1 MQQEIAKVIN
11 NLTPSVSS
19 RSLKIYDLLEKHELK
34 VVDALESMA
43 IGRCS
48 RIEVKEHLKTC
59 LHFSGCTI
67 PTPEEFE
74 FMVTFVID
82 NYKRFCLKELGC
94 AFEMY
99 ALNKLDVDKAIKFTP
114 KFVGEVLSAYEKI
127 SVKVRKSI
135 VVQEPEPPVIE
146 ISDDEILDY
155 VTEYWKT
162 SVKKNF
168 ILLNEKAFDILWKR
182 KILNSSIVTKEKA
195 DAIRNK
201 VIAIVITSQS
211 NSAKESLSSETFV
224 RTLCKKYTLSLYLDN
239 QL

>member
-1 MQQEIAKVIN
+1 M
-11 NLTPSVSS
+11 SS
-19 RSLKIYDLLEKHELK
+19 RSLKTYDLLEKHELK
-34 VVDALESMA
+34 VVDALETMA

-67 PTPEEFE
+67 PTPEEFD
-74 FMVTFVID
+74 FMVNFIID

-94 AFEMY
+94 AFELY

-135 VVQEPEPPVIE
+135 VVIDPEPPVIE

-155 VTEYWKT
+155 VIDYWKT

-201 VIAIVITSQS
+201 VIAIVMTSQS

>member
-1 MQQEIAKVIN
+1 
-11 NLTPSVSS
+11 VSS

-146 ISDDEILDY
+146 ISDDEILEY
-155 VTEYWKT
+155 VIDYWKT

-182 KILNSSIVTKEKA
+182 KVLNSSIVTKEKA

-201 VIAIVITSQS
+201 VIAIVMTSQS

>member
-1 MQQEIAKVIN
+1 
-11 NLTPSVSS
+11 
-19 RSLKIYDLLEKHELK
+19 
-34 VVDALESMA
+34 
-43 IGRCS
+43 
-48 RIEVKEHLKTC
+48 
-59 LHFSGCTI
+59 
-67 PTPEEFE
+67 
-74 FMVTFVID
+74 MVTFVID

-135 VVQEPEPPVIE
+135 VVIEPEPPVIE

-155 VTEYWKT
+155 VIDYWKT

-201 VIAIVITSQS
+201 VIAIVMTSQS

>member
-1 MQQEIAKVIN
+1 VSLP
-11 NLTPSVSS
+11 NLRVSNA
-19 RSLKIYDLLEKHELK
+19 LEKHELK
-34 VVDALESMA
+34 VIDALQTMSV
-43 IGRCS
+43 GRCS

-127 SVKVRKSI
+127 AIKVRRS
-135 VVQEPEPPVIE
+135 VVVELPEPKPREVPE
-146 ISDDEILDY
+146 EEILA
-155 VTEYWKT
+155 
-162 SVKKNF
+162 
-168 ILLNEKAFDILWKR
+168 LNQEFWADSKSKDFRFLNAKAFDILWKR
-182 KILNSSIVTKEKA
+182 KQINTTILTKDEANSIKSKVLAFYRTRLQNKE
-195 DAIRNK
+195 DEER
-201 VIAIVITSQS
+201 
-211 NSAKESLSSETFV
+211 LSSEDFV
-224 RTLCKKYTLSLYLDN
+224 RDQCKKFTLMLFYNN

>member
-1 MQQEIAKVIN
+1 
-11 NLTPSVSS
+11 VSS
-19 RSLKIYDLLEKHELK
+19 RSLKTYDLLEKHELK
-34 VVDALESMA
+34 VVDALETMA

-67 PTPEEFE
+67 PTPEEFD
-74 FMVTFVID
+74 FMVNFVID
-82 NYKRFCLKELGC
+82 NYKRFCIKELGC
-94 AFEMY
+94 AFELY
-99 ALNKLDVDKAIKFTP
+99 ALNKLDVDKSIKFTP

-155 VTEYWKT
+155 VIDYWKT

-201 VIAIVITSQS
+201 VIAIVMTSQS

>member
-1 MQQEIAKVIN
+1 
-11 NLTPSVSS
+11 
-19 RSLKIYDLLEKHELK
+19 
-34 VVDALESMA
+34 MA

-135 VVQEPEPPVIE
+135 VVIEPEPPVIE

-155 VTEYWKT
+155 VTDYWKT

-182 KILNSSIVTKEKA
+182 KVLNSSIVTKEKA

-201 VIAIVITSQS
+201 VIAIVMTSQS

>member
-1 MQQEIAKVIN
+1 MQSAN
-11 NLTPSVSS
+11 S
-19 RSLKIYDLLEKHELK
+19 RSLKVYDLLEKHELK

-155 VTEYWKT
+155 VTDYWKT

-201 VIAIVITSQS
+201 VIAIVMTSQS

>member
-1 MQQEIAKVIN
+1 M
-11 NLTPSVSS
+11 SS

-67 PTPEEFE
+67 PTPEEFD

-155 VTEYWKT
+155 VTDYWKT

-201 VIAIVITSQS
+201 VIAIVMTSQS

>member
-1 MQQEIAKVIN
+1 MQSAN
-11 NLTPSVSS
+11 S
-19 RSLKIYDLLEKHELK
+19 RSLKVYDLLEKHELK

-146 ISDDEILDY
+146 ISDDEILDS

-201 VIAIVITSQS
+201 VIAIVMTSQS

>member
-1 MQQEIAKVIN
+1 
-11 NLTPSVSS
+11 
-19 RSLKIYDLLEKHELK
+19 
-34 VVDALESMA
+34 MA

-67 PTPEEFE
+67 PTPEEFD
-74 FMVTFVID
+74 FMVNFVID
-82 NYKRFCLKELGC
+82 NYKRFCIKELGC
-94 AFEMY
+94 AFELY

-155 VTEYWKT
+155 VIDYWKT

-201 VIAIVITSQS
+201 VIAIVMTSQS
-211 NSAKESLSSETFV
+211 NLAKESLSSETFV

>member
-1 MQQEIAKVIN
+1 
-11 NLTPSVSS
+11 
-19 RSLKIYDLLEKHELK
+19 
-34 VVDALESMA
+34 MA

-146 ISDDEILDY
+146 ISDDEILEY
-155 VTEYWKT
+155 VIDYWKT

-182 KILNSSIVTKEKA
+182 KVLNSSIVTKEKA

-201 VIAIVITSQS
+201 VIAIVMTSQS